1 MRLAPEGIIV
11 AAPSR
16 ASDDQIRD
24 IVLKRAPWIVKRMAK
39 LPVEPLTRQFVTG
52 ESLPYLGR
60 NVEMIVEDGVTSST
74 QVSLHQ
80 GKFQVSVRPTLDRD
94 VRQDS
99 ILQAFAAWY
108 RACAEEH
115 IAEEMDLWWP
125 RLGVGERSLVL
136 IGNQRS
142 RWGSCAPDG
151 TLRFSWRTMMLPPE
165 VVEYIVVHELA
176 HLTVK
181 AHSTEFWDFVSR
193 ASRMSSIG
201 VSFCGRWVRPS
212 PCDSGAARYSLVNLW
227 HNLRSYAPPTPGNR
241 HRIPVRDSP
250 LGHPFSRMW
259 RNIHRRSLPD
269 SCSNSHTHTS
279 VNSASIPNP
288 TPFT

>member
-1 MRLAPEGIIV
+1 MKKSLSNKGNRRRLPTRGRGQVSFNGTTIAYDVRRSPRRKKTVEIRLSPQGVLV

-24 IVLKRAPWIVKRMAK
+24 IVLKRAPLIVKRMAE
-39 LPVEPLTRQFVTG
+39 LPEEPLPRRFVTG

-60 NVEMIVEDGVTSST
+60 SVEMIVEDGQTSST

-80 GKFQVSVRPTLDRD
+80 GKFQVSVRPTLEKD
-94 VRQDS
+94 VRRES
-99 ILQAFAAWY
+99 IRQAFAAWY
-108 RACAEEH
+108 GARAEEH
-115 IAEEMDLWWP
+115 IAEGVDLWWP
-125 RLGVGERSLVL
+125 SLGVGERSRVL

-181 AHSTEFWDFVSR
+181 AHSTEFWGFVSR
-193 ASRMSSIG
+193 A
-201 VSFCGRWVRPS
+201 
-212 PCDSGAARYSLVNLW
+212 
-227 HNLRSYAPPTPGNR
+227 
-241 HRIPVRDSP
+241 
-250 LGHPFSRMW
+250 
-259 RNIHRRSLPD
+259 LPD
-269 SCSNSHTHTS
+269 
-279 VNSASIPNP
+279 VKDRRKLLREVGPALPL
-288 TPFT
+288 

>member
-1 MRLAPEGIIV
+1 MRLGSGGLIV

-24 IVLKRAPWIVKRMAK
+24 IVLKRAPWIVKRMAE
-39 LPVEPLTRQFVTG
+39 LPEEPLPRRFITG
-52 ESLPYLGR
+52 DTLPYLGR
-60 NVEMIVEDGVTSST
+60 NVEMIVQDGATSST

-94 VRQDS
+94 VRQES

-108 RACAEEH
+108 RARAEEH
-115 IAEEMDLWWP
+115 IAEGVDLWWP
-125 RLGVGERSLVL
+125 RLGVGERSRVI
-136 IGNQRS
+136 IGNQCS

-181 AHSTEFWDFVSR
+181 AHSAEFWGFVSR
-193 ASRMSSIG
+193 A
-201 VSFCGRWVRPS
+201 
-212 PCDSGAARYSLVNLW
+212 
-227 HNLRSYAPPTPGNR
+227 
-241 HRIPVRDSP
+241 
-250 LGHPFSRMW
+250 
-259 RNIHRRSLPD
+259 LPD
-269 SCSNSHTHTS
+269 
-279 VNSASIPNP
+279 VKDRRKLLREVGPALPL
-288 TPFT
+288 